1 MEGRTLTVKP
11 LSSVIRTPEPELL
24 YPARLW
30 RVMVKDLLAS
40 RGLAWRLATR
50 NISAMYRRTALGYV
64 WAFLPPVLAAATF
77 IFLRKGGA
85 METLATHIPYVPWVV
100 IGTFLWQAF
109 ADALN
114 NPIRQV
120 SQGKAMLIKINFPR
134 EALILAGFGETLFN
148 FVIRLLILVPV
159 LVYFDVGPRW
169 QDIIFFIL
177 SLFILLIMGSMFGL
191 LLTPISVLYQDIEKS
206 IPLFLPF
213 LMILS
218 GAVTPLPHHGLAQW
232 LATLNPIYPVL
243 QTSRDLLSGQSPTL
257 WLPTLIIGVA
267 SVALLFVG
275 WVLYRLA
282 MPHLIARIGN

>member
-1 MEGRTLTVKP
+1 MDSLP
-11 LSSVIRTPEPELL
+11 SVIRTPEPELL
-24 YPARLW
+24 RPGRLW
-30 RVMVKDLLAS
+30 KAMWKDLLAS

-64 WAFLPPVLAAATF
+64 WAFLPPILAALTF

-85 METLATHIPYVPWVV
+85 METLETHIPYVPWVV

-148 FVIRLLILVPV
+148 FTIRLIILVPV
-159 LVYFDVGPRW
+159 LIYFGVGPNL
-169 QDIIFFIL
+169 QDIPFFVL
-177 SLFILLIMGSMFGL
+177 SLFTLLIMGSMFGL

-218 GAVTPLPHHGLAQW
+218 GAVTPLPHHGLSQW
-232 LATLNPIYPVL
+232 VARLNPIYPVL
-243 QTSRDLLSGQSPTL
+243 QTSRDLLSGQPANL
-257 WLPTLIIGVA
+257 WLPTIIIGVV
-267 SVALLFVG
+267 SFALLFVG